1 MKKELRIVFL
11 GTPDFAVASLDA
23 LVKAGY
29 HIAGVVTAPDKPAGR
44 GKKLRI
50 TAVKQYALD
59 AGLKILQPTNLKD
72 PQFLDELR
80 ALNANLGIV
89 VAFRMLPEAVW
100 QMPELGTFN
109 LHASLLPNYRG
120 AAPINHAIM
129 NGETETGVTT
139 FFLKQAIDTG
149 NIIFRS
155 PVPILP
161 DETFGQLHDK
171 LMAEGAQLVLKTVEA
186 IEHDDYQPIPQEKLL
201 DGDQVIKTAPKIF
214 REDCEIDWQLPG
226 KRIFDFVRG
235 LSPIPAAHA
244 FLEKPDGQ
252 KDQLKIF
259 RVDFVDF
266 RHSEKPG
273 TIATD
278 QKTEFGVYVPDGK
291 IMILDLQMAGKKRHF
306 VKDFLNG
313 YRIEPDSK
321 MACAAP

>member
-23 LVKAGY
+23 LVKAGH

-59 AGLKILQPTNLKD
+59 AGLKIMQPANLKD
-72 PQFLDELR
+72 AQFLDELS

-100 QMPELGTFN
+100 QMPEMGTFN
-109 LHASLLPNYRG
+109 LHASLLPQYRG

-139 FFLKQAIDTG
+139 FFLNHAIDTG

-155 PVPILP
+155 SVPILP

-171 LMAEGAQLVLKTVEA
+171 LMDEGAKLVLKTVEA
-186 IEHDDYQPIPQEKLL
+186 IKNDDIEPVPQKNLL
-201 DGDQVIKTAPKIF
+201 DEDQAIKTAPKLF
-214 REDCEIDWQLPG
+214 REDCEINWRQSG
-226 KRIFDFVRG
+226 KRIHDFVRG
-235 LSPIPAAHA
+235 LSPIPAAHT
-244 FLEKPDGQ
+244 FLLKPDGQ
-252 KDQLKIF
+252 KEQLKIF
-259 RVDFVDF
+259 KVDFVDLE
-266 RHSEKPG
+266 HSEKPG
-273 TIATD
+273 TIITD
-278 QKTEFGVYVPDGK
+278 QKKIFGVYVFDGK
-291 IMILDLQMAGKKRHF
+291 IMIRDLQMAGKKRHN

-313 YRIEPDSK
+313 YQIKPDSK
-321 MACAAP
+321 MV

>member
-23 LVKAGY
+23 LVKAGH

-59 AGLKILQPTNLKD
+59 AGLKIMQPANLKD
-72 PQFLDELR
+72 AQFLDELS

-100 QMPELGTFN
+100 QMPEMGTFN
-109 LHASLLPNYRG
+109 LHASLLPQYRG

-139 FFLKQAIDTG
+139 FFLNHAIDTG

-155 PVPILP
+155 SVPILP

-171 LMAEGAQLVLKTVEA
+171 LMVEGAKLVLKTVEA
-186 IEHDDYQPIPQEKLL
+186 IKNDDIEPVPQKNLL
-201 DGDQVIKTAPKIF
+201 DEDQAIKTAPKLF
-214 REDCEIDWQLPG
+214 REDCEINWRQSG
-226 KRIFDFVRG
+226 KRIHDFVRG
-235 LSPIPAAHA
+235 LSPIPAAHT
-244 FLEKPDGQ
+244 FLLKPDGQ
-252 KDQLKIF
+252 KEQLKIF
-259 RVDFVDF
+259 KVDFVDLE
-266 RHSEKPG
+266 HSEKPG
-273 TIATD
+273 TIITD
-278 QKTEFGVYVPDGK
+278 QKKIFGVYVFDGK
-291 IMILDLQMAGKKRHF
+291 IMIRDLQMAGKKRHN

-313 YRIEPDSK
+313 YQIKPDSK
-321 MACAAP
+321 MV

>member
-23 LVKAGY
+23 LVKAGH

-59 AGLKILQPTNLKD
+59 AGLKIMQPVNLKD
-72 PQFLDELR
+72 AQFLDELS

-100 QMPELGTFN
+100 QMPEMGTFN
-109 LHASLLPNYRG
+109 LHASLLPQYRG

-139 FFLKQAIDTG
+139 FFLNHAIDTG

-155 PVPILP
+155 SVPILP

-171 LMAEGAQLVLKTVEA
+171 LMVEGAKLVLKTVEA
-186 IEHDDYQPIPQEKLL
+186 IKNDDIEPVPQKNLL
-201 DGDQVIKTAPKIF
+201 DEDQAIKTAPKLF
-214 REDCEIDWQLPG
+214 REDCEINWRQSG
-226 KRIFDFVRG
+226 KRIHDFVRG
-235 LSPIPAAHA
+235 LSPIPAAHT
-244 FLEKPDGQ
+244 FLLKPDGQ
-252 KDQLKIF
+252 KEQLKIF
-259 RVDFVDF
+259 KVDFVDLE
-266 RHSEKPG
+266 HSEKPG
-273 TIATD
+273 TIITD
-278 QKTEFGVYVPDGK
+278 QKKIFGVYVFDGK
-291 IMILDLQMAGKKRHF
+291 IMIRDLQMAGKKRHN

-313 YRIEPDSK
+313 YQIKPDSK
-321 MACAAP
+321 MV

>member
-23 LVKAGY
+23 LVKAGH

-59 AGLKILQPTNLKD
+59 AGLKIMQPANLKD
-72 PQFLDELR
+72 AQFLDELS

-100 QMPELGTFN
+100 QMPEMGTFN
-109 LHASLLPNYRG
+109 LHASLLPQYRG

-139 FFLKQAIDTG
+139 FFLNHAIDTG

-155 PVPILP
+155 SVPILP

-171 LMAEGAQLVLKTVEA
+171 LMVEGAKLVLKTVEA
-186 IEHDDYQPIPQEKLL
+186 IKNDDIEPVPQKNLL
-201 DGDQVIKTAPKIF
+201 DEDQAIKTAPKLF
-214 REDCEIDWQLPG
+214 REDCEINWRQSG
-226 KRIFDFVRG
+226 KRIHDFVRG
-235 LSPIPAAHA
+235 LSPIPAAHT
-244 FLEKPDGQ
+244 FLLKPDGQ
-252 KDQLKIF
+252 KEQLKIF
-259 RVDFVDF
+259 KVDFVDLE
-266 RHSEKPG
+266 HSEKPG
-273 TIATD
+273 TIITD
-278 QKTEFGVYVPDGK
+278 QKKIFGVYVFDGK
-291 IMILDLQMAGKKRHF
+291 IMIRDLQMSGKKRHN

-313 YRIEPDSK
+313 YQIKPDSK
-321 MACAAP
+321 MV

>member
-23 LVKAGY
+23 LVKAGH

-59 AGLKILQPTNLKD
+59 AGLKIMQPANLKD
-72 PQFLDELR
+72 AQFLDELS

-100 QMPELGTFN
+100 QMPEMGTFN
-109 LHASLLPNYRG
+109 LHASLLPQYRG

-139 FFLKQAIDTG
+139 FFLNHAIDTG

-155 PVPILP
+155 SVPILP

-171 LMAEGAQLVLKTVEA
+171 LMVEGAKLVLKTVEA
-186 IEHDDYQPIPQEKLL
+186 IKNDDIEPVPQKNLL
-201 DGDQVIKTAPKIF
+201 DEDQAIKTAPKLF
-214 REDCEIDWQLPG
+214 REDCEINWRQSG
-226 KRIFDFVRG
+226 KRIHDFVRG
-235 LSPIPAAHA
+235 LSPIPAAHT
-244 FLEKPDGQ
+244 FLLKPDGQ
-252 KDQLKIF
+252 KEQLKIF
-259 RVDFVDF
+259 KVDVVDLE
-266 RHSEKPG
+266 HSEKPG
-273 TIATD
+273 TIITD
-278 QKTEFGVYVPDGK
+278 QKTIFGVYVFDGK
-291 IMILDLQMAGKKRHF
+291 IMIRDLQMAGKKRHN

-313 YRIEPDSK
+313 YQIKPDSK
-321 MACAAP
+321 MV

>member
-23 LVKAGY
+23 LVKAGH

-59 AGLKILQPTNLKD
+59 AGLKIMQPANLKD
-72 PQFLDELR
+72 AQFLDELS

-100 QMPELGTFN
+100 QMPEMGTFN
-109 LHASLLPNYRG
+109 LHASLLPQYRG

-139 FFLKQAIDTG
+139 FFLNHAIDTG

-155 PVPILP
+155 SVPILP

-171 LMAEGAQLVLKTVEA
+171 LMDEGAKLVLKTVEA
-186 IEHDDYQPIPQEKLL
+186 IKNDDIEPVPQKNLL
-201 DGDQVIKTAPKIF
+201 DEDQAIKTAPKLF
-214 REDCEIDWQLPG
+214 REDCEINWRQSG
-226 KRIFDFVRG
+226 KRIHDFVRG
-235 LSPIPAAHA
+235 LSPIPAAHT
-244 FLEKPDGQ
+244 FLLKPDGQ
-252 KDQLKIF
+252 KEQLKIF
-259 RVDFVDF
+259 KVDFVDLE
-266 RHSEKPG
+266 HSEKPG
-273 TIATD
+273 TIITD
-278 QKTEFGVYVPDGK
+278 QKKIFGVYVFDGK
-291 IMILDLQMAGKKRHF
+291 IMIRDLQMSGKKRHN

-313 YRIEPDSK
+313 YQIKPDSK
-321 MACAAP
+321 MV

>member
-23 LVKAGY
+23 LVKAGH

-59 AGLKILQPTNLKD
+59 AELKIMQPANLKD
-72 PQFLDELR
+72 AQFLDELS

-100 QMPELGTFN
+100 QMPEMGTFN
-109 LHASLLPNYRG
+109 LHASLLPQYRG

-139 FFLKQAIDTG
+139 FFLNHAIDTG

-155 PVPILP
+155 SVPILP

-171 LMAEGAQLVLKTVEA
+171 LMDEGAKLVLKTVEA
-186 IEHDDYQPIPQEKLL
+186 IKNDDIEPVPQKNLL
-201 DGDQVIKTAPKIF
+201 DEDQAIKTAPKLF
-214 REDCEIDWQLPG
+214 REDCEINWRQSG
-226 KRIFDFVRG
+226 KRIHDFVRG
-235 LSPIPAAHA
+235 LSPIPAAHT
-244 FLEKPDGQ
+244 FLLKPDGQ
-252 KDQLKIF
+252 KEQLKIF
-259 RVDFVDF
+259 KVDFVDLE
-266 RHSEKPG
+266 HSEKPG
-273 TIATD
+273 TIITD
-278 QKTEFGVYVPDGK
+278 QKKIFGVYVFDGK
-291 IMILDLQMAGKKRHF
+291 IMIRDLQMAGKKRHN

-313 YRIEPDSK
+313 YQIKPDSK
-321 MACAAP
+321 MV

>member
-23 LVKAGY
+23 LVKAGH

-59 AGLKILQPTNLKD
+59 AGLKIMQPANLKD
-72 PQFLDELR
+72 AQFLDELS

-100 QMPELGTFN
+100 QMPEMGTFN
-109 LHASLLPNYRG
+109 LHASLLPQYRG

-139 FFLKQAIDTG
+139 FFLNHAIDTG

-155 PVPILP
+155 SVPILP

-171 LMAEGAQLVLKTVEA
+171 LMVEGAKLVLKTVEA
-186 IEHDDYQPIPQEKLL
+186 IKNDDIEPVPQKNLL
-201 DGDQVIKTAPKIF
+201 DEDQAIKTAPKLF
-214 REDCEIDWQLPG
+214 REDCEINWRQSG
-226 KRIFDFVRG
+226 KRIHDFVRG
-235 LSPIPAAHA
+235 LSPIPAAHT
-244 FLEKPDGQ
+244 FLLKPDGQ
-252 KDQLKIF
+252 KEQLKIF
-259 RVDFVDF
+259 KVDFVDLE
-266 RHSEKPG
+266 HSEKPG
-273 TIATD
+273 TIITD
-278 QKTEFGVYVPDGK
+278 QKKIFGVYVFDGK
-291 IMILDLQMAGKKRHF
+291 IMIRDLQMAGKKRHN

-313 YRIEPDSK
+313 YQIKPDSK
-321 MACAAP
+321 MA

>member
-23 LVKAGY
+23 LVKAGH

-59 AGLKILQPTNLKD
+59 AGLKIMQPANLKD
-72 PQFLDELR
+72 AQFLDELS

-100 QMPELGTFN
+100 QMPEMGTFN
-109 LHASLLPNYRG
+109 LHASLLPQYRG

-139 FFLKQAIDTG
+139 FFLNHAIDTG

-155 PVPILP
+155 SVPILP

-171 LMAEGAQLVLKTVEA
+171 LMDEGAKLVLKTVEA
-186 IEHDDYQPIPQEKLL
+186 IKNDDIEPVPQKNLL
-201 DGDQVIKTAPKIF
+201 DEDQAIKTAPKLF
-214 REDCEIDWQLPG
+214 REDCEINWRQSG
-226 KRIFDFVRG
+226 KRIHDFVRG
-235 LSPIPAAHA
+235 LSPIPAAHT
-244 FLEKPDGQ
+244 FLLKPDGQ
-252 KDQLKIF
+252 KEQLKIF
-259 RVDFVDF
+259 KVDFVDLE
-266 RHSEKPG
+266 HSEKPG
-273 TIATD
+273 TIITD
-278 QKTEFGVYVPDGK
+278 QKKIFGVYVFDGK
-291 IMILDLQMAGKKRHF
+291 IMIRDLQMAGKKRHN

-313 YRIEPDSK
+313 YQIKPDSK
-321 MACAAP
+321 MA